1 VKLIHST
8 PSPLAPEVI
17 FAYNKGEKDEGSPRS
32 SGTEGHAKEILIMGM
47 LEGKV
52 AIVTGGNS
60 GIGKATVELFRKEGA
75 LVTLVARREEV
86 NRQVAE
92 EFGADYIT
100 GDVTDPATATKVAVA
115 VYAKYGR
122 IDILVNDAGQP
133 DGTKSAKNCTNE
145 FWQAQIDVNLNGAFY
160 MCREVLRYM
169 EPVGAGSI
177 INVSS
182 IGGVYHCAGAA
193 YSAAKAGLIGL
204 THNLAI
210 QYCGTDIRC
219 NCVCPGA
226 TKTPLFDPDRF
237 GDMDVEM
244 SKITAKHIRK
254 GLPMCSAMDQ
264 ANAILFFA
272 SDMGKSVT
280 GQYLVV
286 DKGMC
291 I

>member
-1 VKLIHST
+1 MNML
-8 PSPLAPEVI
+8 
-17 FAYNKGEKDEGSPRS
+17 KD
-32 SGTEGHAKEILIMGM
+32 
-47 LEGKV
+47 KV
-52 AIVTGGNS
+52 AIITGGNS
-60 GIGKATVELFRKEGA
+60 GIGKATVELFKQEGA
-75 LVTLVARREEV
+75 IVTLVARREDV
-86 NRQVAE
+86 NQQVAQE
-92 EFGADYIT
+92 YGVEYIT
-100 GDVTDPATATKVAVA
+100 GDVTDPSTATKVADA

-145 FWQAQIDVNLNGAFY
+145 FWQDQINVNLNAAFF

-169 EPVGAGSI
+169 EPVGEGVI
-177 INVSS
+177 VNVSS

-193 YSAAKAGLIGL
+193 YSAAKAGMIGL

-210 QYCGTDIRC
+210 QYCGTGIRC

-226 TKTPLFDPDRF
+226 TKTPLFDPENF
-237 GDMDVEM
+237 GDQDIEM
-244 SKITAKHIRK
+244 SKITAKHIRTH
-254 GLPMCSAMDQ
+254 LPMCEAKDQ

-272 SDMGKSVT
+272 SDMGKSIT

>member
-1 VKLIHST
+1 ML
-8 PSPLAPEVI
+8 
-17 FAYNKGEKDEGSPRS
+17 R
-32 SGTEGHAKEILIMGM
+32 KEINKMGM

-60 GIGKATVELFRKEGA
+60 GIGKATVELFRREGA
-75 LVTLVARREEV
+75 LVTLVARREDV
-86 NRQVAE
+86 NRQVAQ

-100 GDVTDPATATKVAVA
+100 GDVTDPATATKVADQ
-115 VYAKYGR
+115 VYAKYGK

-133 DGTKSAKNCTNE
+133 DGTKSAKNCTDQ
-145 FWQAQIDVNLNGAFY
+145 FWNDQININLNAAFY

-169 EPVGAGSI
+169 EPAGVGSI

-193 YSAAKAGLIGL
+193 YSAAKAGMIGL

-210 QYCGTDIRC
+210 QYCGTGIRC

-237 GDMDVEM
+237 GESDEEM
-244 SKITAKHIRK
+244 TRITAKHIRR
-254 GLPMCSAMDQ
+254 GLPMCSAEDQ

-272 SDMGKSVT
+272 SDMGASVT

>member
-1 VKLIHST
+1 
-8 PSPLAPEVI
+8 
-17 FAYNKGEKDEGSPRS
+17 
-32 SGTEGHAKEILIMGM
+32 MGM
-47 LEGKV
+47 LDGKI

-75 LVTLVARREEV
+75 IVTLVARREEL

-92 EFGADYIT
+92 QYDADYIT
-100 GDVTDPATATKVAVA
+100 GDVSDSAFAAKVADE

-122 IDILVNDAGQP
+122 IDILVNNAGQP
-133 DGTKSAKNCTNE
+133 DSNKSAKNCTDE
-145 FWQAQIDVNLNGAFY
+145 FWNHLISVDLNSVFY

-169 EPVGAGSI
+169 EPAKSGNIVNI
-177 INVSS
+177 SS

-193 YSAAKAGLIGL
+193 YSAAKAGVIGL
-204 THNLAI
+204 THNMAI
-210 QYCGTDIRC
+210 QYCGTGIRC

-226 TKTPLFDPDRF
+226 TNTPLFDPENF
-237 GDMDVEM
+237 GDQDMEM
-244 SKITAKHIRK
+244 MRITGKHIRT
-254 GLPMCSAMDQ
+254 GLPMSEAADQ

-272 SDMGKSVT
+272 SDMSRTVT

-286 DKGMC
+286 DNGMC